1 MPSLND
7 VVEVANALDT
17 AAVVA
22 MPDRCVK
29 VRNRNSQ
36 CSRCEEVCFSHAIDI
51 KLNSIAISGAQCVS
65 CGSCVAV
72 CPTQALVPLE
82 PTAEQL
88 AARVA
93 AAQQNLGKP
102 KAVIACARM
111 EARHIADP
119 DMYAVVPCLGR
130 IEETSLLEIAAA
142 GAEEMVLVDGTCATC
157 KYRDVVPAVDA
168 TLACA
173 RSLRNL
179 MGSKV
184 LMSRMSDFPLDIP
197 ENPAKAVGASRRS
210 FFTDAKAFAQEAAI
224 EVAEKT
230 VLDSLGMG
238 RDEKV
243 ASIRERLKV
252 SQAGKMPQFSA
263 ERTLRLMDAMC
274 QLGPAPRQDTL
285 QGRDFGSVSIDV
297 ERCTGCGMCV
307 MFCPTDALNYSEVE
321 PQNDETR
328 LVEFSMADCTQ
339 CMLCADACMAKCIEV
354 SDTVETAELF
364 DFEPRLLE
372 IGKARPNPQLFG
384 RK

>member
-7 VVEVANALDT
+7 VVEVANALES
-17 AAVVA
+17 AAVIA

-36 CSRCEEVCFSHAIDI
+36 CQKCEEVCFSHAIEV
-51 KLNSIAISGAQCVS
+51 KLNEINVSGALCVS

-88 AARVA
+88 AARVQ

-119 DMYAVVPCLGR
+119 DTFAVVPCLGR

-142 GAEEMVLVDGTCATC
+142 GAQEIVLVDGTCATC

-168 TLACA
+168 TLATTRA
-173 RSLRNL
+173 LRNL

-184 LMSRMSDFPLDIP
+184 LLSRMSDFPPDIP
-197 ENPAKAVGASRRS
+197 EDPAKAVGASRRS
-210 FFTDAKAFAQEAAI
+210 FFTDAKAFAQEAAM

-252 SQAGKMPQFSA
+252 SQAGKMPQFPA

-274 QLGPAPRQDTL
+274 QLGDAPRKDII
-285 QGRDFGSVSIDV
+285 QGRDFGSVTVNV
-297 ERCTGCGMCV
+297 EKCTGCGMCV
-307 MFCPTDALNYSEVE
+307 MFCPTDALNYSELE
-321 PQNDETR
+321 SDNPDTK

-339 CMLCADACMAKCIEV
+339 CMLCADSCMAKCITV

-364 DFEPRLLE
+364 DFEPRILE
-372 IGKARPNPQLFG
+372 IGKARPKPQLFG

>member
-7 VVEVANALDT
+7 VVEVANALES
-17 AAVVA
+17 AAVIA

-29 VRNRNSQ
+29 VRNRNSK
-36 CSRCEEVCFSHAIDI
+36 CSKCEEVCFSHAIDI
-51 KLNSIAISGAQCVS
+51 KLNAINISGANCVA

-93 AAQQNLGKP
+93 AAQENLGKP

-119 DMYAVVPCLGR
+119 DAYAVVPCLGR

-142 GAEEMVLVDGTCATC
+142 GAEEIVLVDGTCSTC
-157 KYRDVVPAVDA
+157 KYRDVVPAIDA
-168 TLACA
+168 TLSTA
-173 RSLRNL
+173 RTLRSL

-184 LMSRMSDFPLDIP
+184 LMSRMSDFPPDIP
-197 ENPAKAVGASRRS
+197 EDPTKAVGASRRS

-252 SQAGKMPQFSA
+252 SQAGKMPQFPA

-274 QLGPAPRQDTL
+274 QLGEEPRKEQLT
-285 QGRDFGSVSIDV
+285 GRDFGTVSIDV
-297 ERCTGCGMCV
+297 EKCTGCGACQAV
-307 MFCPTDALNYSEVE
+307 G
-321 PQNDETR
+321 
-328 LVEFSMADCTQ
+328 ADNELATPRV
-339 CMLCADACMAKCIEV
+339 AAGSNAKPV
-354 SDTVETAELF
+354 SDEGEGA
-364 DFEPRLLE
+364 
-372 IGKARPNPQLFG
+372 ARG
-384 RK
+384 